1 VPEINPVAAGLAGA
15 TGVRVFR
22 LVAWGIVSAIAWA
35 GVWLGLGYLL
45 SDAIAD
51 VATCKPS
58 SAD

>member
-1 VPEINPVAAGLAGA
+1 LAGA